1 MGSMGK
7 RQGDTKVIIPSKNE
21 IKYCI
26 IFLPPGAAVPA
37 VFLEF
42 AAASSIFLLAARQGK
57 SGPVHGQ
64 GIPLRFLPP
73 SIPGAGRDY
82 RDSVTKGRPAVIA
95 LPGGPCY
102 NIPREQKRRIVSPCA

>member
-37 VFLEF
+37 VLLEF
-42 AAASSIFLLAARQGK
+42 AAAVQYIPLWRRRQGK

-64 GIPLRFLPP
+64 GSPLRFLPP
-73 SIPGAGRDY
+73 VYQGPAEITVIQSQRGGLPRLRFPEAHAIMSPENKSAG
-82 RDSVTKGRPAVIA
+82 
-95 LPGGPCY
+95 
-102 NIPREQKRRIVSPCA
+102 